1 MTFAFSTKSL
11 DWKTRYSF
19 EPVGYAT
26 TKSDMISFNRV
37 GADSSGV
44 WLHDKSTQY
53 NRFYG
58 VNYPSKISVISNNN
72 PSATKI
78 YEAFSVEG
86 NKGNWSVDF
95 KTETGETQQSSLPSG
110 SLVEREGKHYSDIPK
125 NLNNQNAA
133 LTFVGTT
140 TLSNLIRASTPG
152 DQYYNKIRLSSKPHA
167 MPSTLVISV
176 ASYGYENPEAEAGA
190 TGTANSIAV
199 QGFNGPNS
207 SGNDAVLAWSIL
219 LDGSEGV
226 FNEPWVYT
234 TNDFFEW
241 EFLPI
246 NPFPE
251 PSAVKQTFPLIWTY
265 DAYLNTLDLAPPNSF
280 NYLPILDWYGISD
293 KIEGAS
299 EGEAV
304 EGGFELDNILNMEI
318 GLYSLSRTVTNGED
332 MRGEYMRIDMQRSGT
347 DYYEL
352 YAVNV
357 DQHQTKLDHS
367 LGQNN

>member
-1 MTFAFSTKSL
+1 METIAFSTKSL

-19 EPVGYAT
+19 TPLHYAT
-26 TKSDMISFNRV
+26 TGETMISFANA
-37 GADSSGV
+37 GGTNSGV
-44 WLHDKSTQY
+44 HTHDTNGAY

-58 VNYPSKISVISNNN
+58 AYYPSKISVISNNN

-78 YEAFSVEG
+78 YEAFSIEG
-86 NKGNWSVDF
+86 SKGNWSVDF

-176 ASYGYENPEAEAGA
+176 ASYGFENPELEAGLSSGPNA
-190 TGTANSIAV
+190 LAV

-207 SGNDAVLAWSIL
+207 SGNDALLAWGIL

-234 TNDFFEW
+234 TDDEGGW

-251 PSAVKQTFPLIWTY
+251 QTFPLMWTY

-293 KIEGAS
+293 KIEGA
-299 EGEAV
+299 EG
-304 EGGFELDNILNMEI
+304 EGGFVLDNILNMEI

-332 MRGEYMRIDMQRSGT
+332 MRGEYMRIDMQRGGT